1 MSVPARDVGKKHP
14 RASTIMDDFYE
25 EDMKDAPIGI
35 DDFKRVISDDSYYV
49 DKTEFIADILDSSS
63 TKVFLFTRPRRFGKT
78 LNISMLD
85 AFFNIEYKG
94 NTWFDGLK
102 IEGREDLSVY
112 KNAFPVVRLD
122 LSNLPCRRLDDFQSY
137 FEQVIA
143 DLFREHSY
151 LKDWESLDEDDLE
164 TFTALRKGTA
174 KAAAVNGSVSFL
186 CGLLKRYHGR
196 EP

>member
-1 MSVPARDVGKKHP
+1 
-14 RASTIMDDFYE
+14 
-25 EDMKDAPIGI
+25 MKDAPIGI

-102 IEGREDLSVY
+102 IEGR
-112 KNAFPVVRLD
+112 
-122 LSNLPCRRLDDFQSY
+122 DFQSY
-137 FEQVIA
+137 FEQGIA
-143 DLFREHSY
+143 DLFREQSY

-196 EP
+196 EPIVLIDEYDSPINNAFGKDTFEDITEFMKLFYTSSLKRNGNMRFAVLTGA